1 MTFLQDRLNRRYFL
15 RGLGA
20 CLALPQLESLG
31 NTISA
36 APDSRL
42 PGTTTAGNPLRT
54 AFLYVPNGVNVD
66 LWRPTT
72 SGPNYQL
79 SETLQPL
86 AQFHHD
92 LQIFSGLAHANGTAG
107 KDGPGDH
114 ARAGATFLTGARP
127 KKTAGSDIRAGI
139 SVDQLAAQ
147 HVGTQARF
155 RSLELS
161 CDNSRLSG
169 NCDSGYSCAYQYNI
183 SWQSPTTPVATESNP
198 RLVFERLFG
207 AGPAAERSAALARQ
221 RGLTRS
227 VIDFVSEDAR
237 QLVGEVSQ
245 GDRAKLDEYLT
256 GVREIEK
263 QIQRVEALGEAP
275 QPGFDAPDG
284 IPDNYR
290 DHIRLM
296 FDLLAVAFQTD
307 STRVATFLLAH
318 DGSNRTFPEIEVND
332 GHHYLS
338 HHGRDQEK
346 MAKIARID
354 KFYVEQL
361 AYFLGKIGTIKD
373 ADGSS
378 LLDNAMIVWGGGL
391 ADGHRHQHDNLPIVL
406 AGHGGGELTT
416 GRHVDFGN
424 QVPMTN
430 LYVSMLQKMGTG
442 IHQFGDSTG
451 RVEI

>member
-1 MTFLQDRLNRRYFL
+1 MTFFQDRLNRRYFL

-36 APDSRL
+36 ASDPRL
-42 PGTTTAGNPLRT
+42 PGTTTTGNPLRT

-66 LWRPTT
+66 QWRPTG
-72 SGPNYQL
+72 SGSNYQL

-86 AQFHHD
+86 DKFRQD

-114 ARAGATFLTGARP
+114 ARAGATFLTGTRP

-139 SVDQLAAQ
+139 SVDQLAANQ
-147 HVGTQARF
+147 FGTQTRF
-155 RSLELS
+155 TSLELS

-207 AGPAAERSAALARQ
+207 AGPVAERSAALTRR
-221 RGLTRS
+221 RGLRKS
-227 VIDFVSEDAR
+227 LIDFVREDVR

-245 GDRAKLDEYLT
+245 GDQAKLDEYLT

-263 QIQRVEALGEAP
+263 QIQRVESMGETP

-284 IPDNYR
+284 IPESYR

-307 STRVATFLLAH
+307 STRIATYLLAY
-318 DGSNRTFPEIEVND
+318 DGSNRTFPEVEVD
-332 GHHYLS
+332 DAHHYLS
-338 HHGRDQEK
+338 HHGNDQEK
-346 MAKIARID
+346 LAKIARID

-361 AYFLGKIGTIKD
+361 AYFLEKIGTIKD
-373 ADGSS
+373 PDGSS
-378 LLDNAMIVWGGGL
+378 LLENSMIVWGGGL
-391 ADGHRHQHDNLPIVL
+391 ADGNRHQHDNLPILL
-406 AGHGGGELTT
+406 AGHGGGELTA
-416 GRHVDFGN
+416 GRHIEFGS

-430 LYVSMLQKMGTG
+430 LYVSMLEKMGTG
-442 IHQFGDSTG
+442 IHEFGDSTG
-451 RVEI
+451 RIKI